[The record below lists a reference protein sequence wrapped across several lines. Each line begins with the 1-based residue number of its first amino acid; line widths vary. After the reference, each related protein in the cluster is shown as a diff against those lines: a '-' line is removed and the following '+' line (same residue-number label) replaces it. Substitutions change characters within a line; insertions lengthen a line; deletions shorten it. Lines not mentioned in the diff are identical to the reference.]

1 MSKYYCHEEF
11 KYGLTC
17 AHRTSGGM
25 CSGGWLCSCPH
36 KSTTP
41 KLRIPSPTFV
51 PPPSVSTQERKSTKC
66 SSCEHFDVCELKKKF
81 KELKAKNYPLVCE
94 CEKYKAHNPLLEVWK

>member
-1 MSKYYCHEEF
+1 MKMYYCHDDF
-11 KYGLTC
+11 QSGLTC
-17 AHRTSGGM
+17 QYRTSGGM
-25 CSGGWLCSCPH
+25 CNGGWLCACAH

-41 KLRIPSPTFV
+41 PYRRLTMPPVKSPK
-51 PPPSVSTQERKSTKC
+51 RKSTSC

-94 CEKYKAHNPLLEVWK
+94 CEKYRASNPLLEV